1 MTRAVRILAA
11 CAAAGGL
18 VLAGLVLPFDD
29 FMKLV
34 AAGVLATGGAL
45 VLLAHLRS
53 FTPSLALL
61 LVTAVLF
68 PVELVTGQVTE
79 TGVGGAIS
87 ACFALAAALC
97 ATWLVRLAVVR
108 RRMALDPS
116 RLVVAAVAFI
126 AVAILSFAVG
136 QFPWFD
142 ANAAPMRAQLGGL
155 GLFVLSGGVFLV
167 VGHEVASLQQLR
179 SLTWL
184 FLGTGALALAAMLV
198 PGTEMSAGRLRITT
212 HGSVGSLFFTWLVAM
227 SFSQGVLNR
236 DLAASRR
243 LLIVAVGAVA
253 LARSLFLT
261 FSWASGWLPATVAL
275 GVVLFFRFPRSVLCG
290 TLLLATPA
298 LLASG
303 LAWDSVMERE
313 SWSWMTRLEALKVMQ
328 QVIERS
334 PWLGLGPANYHYYTP
349 LFSILGYN
357 IRFNSHNN
365 YADLVAQTGLVGL
378 LAFAWFAVEA
388 GRLALRLRARAAD
401 PFGRAYAVG
410 VLAGLAGSLVA
421 GLLADWIVPFVYN
434 IGIVGFRSSVLF
446 WFFLGGLLT
455 LRRLAVRPPPE
466 AVPVRPASRDLVPLR
481 A

>member
-1 MTRAVRILAA
+1 MTRLTRILAA
-11 CAAAGGL
+11 SAACGGL
-18 VLAGLVLPFDD
+18 GLAGLVLSFDH
-29 FMKLV
+29 FMALV
-34 AAGVLATGGAL
+34 AAVVLATGGAL
-45 VLLAHLRS
+45 VFVAHLGS
-53 FTPSLALL
+53 FTPGLVLL

-79 TGVGGAIS
+79 TGAGGAVS
-87 ACFALAAALC
+87 ACFVLAAFLC
-97 ATWLVRLAVVR
+97 VTWLVRLALVR
-108 RRMALDPS
+108 RRMALDAS
-116 RLVVAAVAFI
+116 RLVVAALVFVAI
-126 AVAILSFAVG
+126 AILSFAVG
-136 QFPWFD
+136 QFPWFET
-142 ANAAPMRAQLGGL
+142 NAAPMRAQIGGL
-155 GLFVLSGGVFLV
+155 GLFVLSGGIFLV
-167 VGHEVASLQQLR
+167 VGHEVASLRQLR

-184 FLGTGALALAAMLV
+184 FLGTGALALAATLV
-198 PGTEMSAGRLRITT
+198 PGTEVSVGRLRITT
-212 HGSVGSLFFTWLVAM
+212 HGSIGSLFFTWLVAV

-236 DLAASRR
+236 DLAGSRR
-243 LLIVAVGAVA
+243 LLIVAVGTVA

-261 FSWASGWLPATVAL
+261 FSWASGWVPATVAL
-275 GVVLFFRFPRSVLCG
+275 GVVLFFRFPRIVLCAA
-290 TLLLATPA
+290 LLLATPA

-303 LAWDSVMERE
+303 LAWDAMMERE
-313 SWSWMTRLEALKVMQ
+313 SWSWMTRVEALKVMQ

-357 IRFNSHNN
+357 VRFNSHNN
-365 YADLVAQTGLVGL
+365 YVDLLAQTGIVGL

-388 GRLALRLRARAAD
+388 GRLAFRVRGRTTD
-401 PFGRAYAVG
+401 PFGRAYAAG

-455 LRRLAVRPPPE
+455 LRRLAARQAPE
-466 AVPVRPASRDLVPLR
+466 TVPVRSRSCDLVPLR